1 MTASTAYTALH
12 AEISAYLANHLTEGT
27 DINRYVT
34 AILEDADLSQPEISF
49 EIRGHHTKRGNPL
62 PCTFDVPEA
71 LRAAY
76 ASE

>member
-27 DINRYVT
+27 DIN
-34 AILEDADLSQPEISF
+34 
-49 EIRGHHTKRGNPL
+49 PL

-71 LRAAY
+71 LRADY
-76 ASE
+76 VQQPTL